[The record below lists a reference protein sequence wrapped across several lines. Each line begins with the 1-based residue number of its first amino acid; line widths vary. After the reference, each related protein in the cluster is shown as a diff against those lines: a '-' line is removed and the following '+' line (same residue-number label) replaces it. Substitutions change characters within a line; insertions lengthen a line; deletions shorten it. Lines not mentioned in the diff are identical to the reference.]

1 MVRHSSC
8 DKNSLLFSLFHDN
21 ILKDHSTIIGLSSI
35 RSLVIGFALAVRDGT
50 RMSQREAISFFK
62 TELLNFKD
70 TDLPMAMS
78 LLWSNTPVEKLQ
90 EAGV

>member
-1 MVRHSSC
+1 
-8 DKNSLLFSLFHDN
+8 
-21 ILKDHSTIIGLSSI
+21 
-35 RSLVIGFALAVRDGT
+35 
-50 RMSQREAISFFK
+50 MSQREAISFFK